1 MSDAEKFED
10 FLRAMSRGPWS
21 APDHARGRVAAALRR
36 LAHRNV
42 AYHLPDDDPAW
53 GALADRL
60 EALLDGADPDPATSR
75 YEPSEVRNI
84 DRPVVRPNSRGTH
97 PLVGTA
103 NPVAPPLD
111 LSLTEDGVAADTV
124 YDARHEGLPGF
135 VQGGFIAA
143 AFDLILGQ
151 AVARAGGRGV
161 TGGLSVKYLVTTP
174 IGVPLRYESW
184 AERTEGR
191 KTWAKAKL
199 IRVSDGVVTAEA
211 EGIFI
216 APKQALYSTEL

>member
-1 MSDAEKFED
+1 
-10 FLRAMSRGPWS
+10 MSRGPWS
-21 APDHARGRVAAALRR
+21 EPGHARARVATALRR
-36 LAHRNV
+36 LSHRSV
-42 AYHLPDDDPAW
+42 AYQRPDDDPSW
-53 GALADRL
+53 GELADRL
-60 EALLDGADPDPATSR
+60 EALLDRPDPDPATSR
-75 YEPSEVRNI
+75 YEPDEIRNI
-84 DRPVVRPNSRGTH
+84 ERPVVRPNSRGTH
-97 PLVGTA
+97 PLIGTA

-111 LSLTEDGVAADTV
+111 LSLIENGVAADAV

-174 IGVPLRYESW
+174 LGVPLRYEAW

-191 KTWAKAKL
+191 KTWARAEL